1 MVENPE
7 DAQVFPE
14 EQEEMQETT
23 EQKGQEQA
31 GPIDRKA
38 DDVRGLVVHGRQSD
52 QHRQRRN
59 GQYRADQVADGVEI
73 LIAVGR

>member
-23 EQKGQEQA
+23 KQKGQEQA

-38 DDVRGLVVHGRQSD
+38 DDVRGLVVHGRQCD
-52 QHRQRRN
+52 QYRQR
-59 GQYRADQVADGVEI
+59 
-73 LIAVGR
+73 